1 MGLFR
6 AQRPDLMKR
15 SPLLLSVPIGGTDT
29 VLGLRPMAYGQDS
42 GVTRDEARIAK
53 KVTSSPPPQHARSFY
68 KRYKGPYLETL
79 TRDSWKHPPKS
90 WRHFF
95 YGQTSEFVYNV
106 PENSEH
112 LQERMEENLIRYLN
126 NYIWLAASFLMCFLL
141 FNWAAS
147 LGVCSVCVV
156 LWLNI
161 EYPAPATQ
169 SPQQVQV
176 EDSWAG
182 VRAGAT
188 IVTWLLILY
197 TRCTTLLIKWAGIS
211 VVSVLSHAS
220 FRCTLTEGNSSG
232 RSPVGIPFAIFL
244 SDVRSQDF
252 PEPRRLAH
260 EISAVV
266 QEQSRLLWNQAKFY
280 SYYLL
285 DAVRYPYVLYHH
297 ATDRHNT

>member
-112 LQERMEENLIRYLN
+112 LQERMEENLIRYLVRHLDKHAENLGQSSRHVADTFCMLQN
-126 NYIWLAASFLMCFLL
+126 NYIWLAASFLMCFL
-141 FNWAAS
+141 
-147 LGVCSVCVV
+147 
-156 LWLNI
+156 
-161 EYPAPATQ
+161 
-169 SPQQVQV
+169 
-176 EDSWAG
+176 
-182 VRAGAT
+182 
-188 IVTWLLILY
+188 
-197 TRCTTLLIKWAGIS
+197 
-211 VVSVLSHAS
+211 
-220 FRCTLTEGNSSG
+220 
-232 RSPVGIPFAIFL
+232 
-244 SDVRSQDF
+244 
-252 PEPRRLAH
+252 
-260 EISAVV
+260 
-266 QEQSRLLWNQAKFY
+266 
-280 SYYLL
+280 
-285 DAVRYPYVLYHH
+285 
-297 ATDRHNT
+297 